1 MLPNE
6 DNIETLEDRISLLL
20 VDDDADDRE
29 LFVNAVKEV
38 NPNIHCFTAN
48 DGQQA
53 LDLLKTLPTLP
64 DLIFLD
70 LRMPRINGR
79 KFLTEIKQQEKL
91 KNVPVVIYST
101 SREVDEAKDLK
112 KLGAVHFVSKPSNP
126 EEIFYLVASVLEEQL
141 NNPEKKPGI

>member
-29 LFVNAVKEV
+29 LFVNVVKEV

-79 KFLTEIKQQEKL
+79 KFLTEIKQLEKL

-126 EEIFYLVASVLEEQL
+126 EEIFYLVASV
-141 NNPEKKPGI
+141 